1 MGIFQHKKEEEQ
13 DGVLHFFDDYFR
25 EDLRKRGREYF
36 EKVIDDDAALFK
48 KDLDQLIAQANEQ
61 LKEHIT
67 KQLDATVAQLNA
79 DITKQFEE
87 HLAASAKAI
96 QEAHDAALQSIQE
109 REQKIEQQHQELS
122 DALQKSVTN
131 QEATLVNTYKENMAR
146 INQMNEAQGV
156 ALQMLNR
163 STQTLE
169 QQYQQLSTML
179 QNTVKSQEDML
190 VGAFEQNMSRVI
202 EHYLLGA
209 LGDQFDLKAQLPA
222 IIQQMEANKKEIV
235 EDMKL

>member
-1 MGIFQHKKEEEQ
+1 MGIFQHKKDEEQ

-48 KDLDQLIAQANEQ
+48 KDLDQLIVQANDQ

-67 KQLDATVAQLNA
+67 KQLDATIAQINA
-79 DITKQFEE
+79 DMTKQFEG

-96 QEAHDAALQSIQE
+96 QEAHDASLQAIE
-109 REQKIEQQHQELS
+109 KREQAIEQQHEELS
-122 DALQKSVTN
+122 AVLQKSVTN
-131 QEATLVNTYKENMAR
+131 QEATLVSTYKENMAR

-169 QQYQQLSTML
+169 QQYQQLTAML

-222 IIQQMEANKKEIV
+222 IIQQMEASKKEIV